1 MTESLGQL
9 WINLGVKSTVKS
21 DLSGVTSQISA
32 VNTVSS
38 GASSGLGKLK
48 TAAVAVTAA
57 VGTAGLVA
65 GTKKAVGMFQDFEKS
80 VSNAASVTG
89 KTGEAFEQAKKNIS
103 AVAQELGQATAFSS
117 SQAADAMYNL
127 ASAGYDVST
136 MSANDLTPM
145 LNLAAATQY
154 DLAETTSTT
163 ASTLSQFGLGFESA
177 GRVADVFTS
186 VIGKSQ
192 ANMEKL
198 SYSMKYVGTIANTAG
213 MGIEETSAALGT
225 LYNAGLD
232 GSSAGTG
239 LRGVLASL
247 IKPSENAGS
256 ALQAMGLEMEDIN
269 PVTHGFSNVMK
280 TLADHGLDAEKAF
293 WLFGREAAPA
303 ALAMASNSDGL
314 KQLTTELQNAGGTA
328 QTVADEQLDTLAGSL
343 DSLSGSIENMMINI
357 GQALAPTIRQIADAL
372 VPMVPAVQ
380 DFVIGIV
387 NTFVTFVSQL
397 GGSVS
402 SIKAI
407 GGTIYDVFSSV
418 FQAVAG
424 TGSSV
429 ASSAADVIN
438 GIMQQIAGVITGAAP
453 LIQSILV
460 NVVTFIKSIIT
471 GLGPTWE
478 NLKGIAQNVGNIFK
492 TLFTNISSAASPGIA
507 NTISGVINTITL
519 ALSMFSDVVAWAV
532 SAVVP
537 KVKGLFSGILSTV
550 QGIMPSFSTVWEDL
564 GLLFEQLPY
573 IIEDTVAKLEPIW
586 DGLVSLFN
594 TGKTIVT
601 DFVSNLG
608 PTWENLG
615 YIFDAGSRL
624 LSGALQTASEAFG
637 TLFNSLSNS
646 VDVGSIG
653 ESIANAFN
661 IISGAIADF
670 MMALAENGGISGALE
685 NAFDIDLSSV
695 WGGIESAFNTG
706 INIIKGFIDDL
717 SPSWDNLKTSFESI
731 IEIIGV
737 VAPDILDFFGSFSGP
752 ESSTMISAGSI
763 IAGVINVLTGAVA
776 DFLKYLADNPKI
788 VELGLAIGGVVAAFA
803 VLTPVISGVIGFFGS
818 LYAALYPVGYIIGYL
833 AGTVLPI
840 LITPLGLIGIA
851 VAALALAWS
860 TNWMGIRDKAKA
872 VWDTLKTTAT
882 NLSNKLSLTWHG
894 LIMAVGQLKTNMSTI
909 WNLVVDVIKTD
920 AGLIVSSVHGL
931 YQKLV
936 SAYNSI
942 VTSLSTLKTQV
953 LAKWT
958 EIKNSILIKLNGIIT
973 DIQNWVVKQKARYNQ
988 AIMDINYHKTQV
1000 LAKWAA
1006 IKAGILTKLN
1016 GLINDA
1022 QNWVAKQKEKFN
1034 QAIASISNFK
1044 NQVLAKW
1051 TEIKAGI
1058 LAKFNGI
1065 ISDAQNWVS
1074 RQKEKFNQAV
1084 SAVQD
1089 LKTRFIAGFQD
1100 ILTRVKTKAS
1110 DIVGAVAE
1118 IPTKVK
1124 NKATEFYNA
1133 GKDVVQKLIDGLLA
1147 KLQTVKDTV
1156 SKITSA
1162 ASLSGLSSSVS
1173 KSTSSLGSSLSSSI
1187 KSAGSSAKV
1196 SLAAAATGLKRLL
1209 PNSPAKEGPFKTLP
1223 NWDAIFLDP
1232 LQNSIAKM
1240 SGLKS
1245 TLSDSL
1251 TGLSSQITPSS
1262 MTQTSTSSISNSYA
1276 GDTISI
1282 QVGTINSQA
1291 DVDYLIKQIEARSK
1305 RKGFQMGVLR

>member
-192 ANMEKL
+192 ANMEML

-343 DSLSGSIENMMINI
+343 DGLSGSIENMMINI

-537 KVKGLFSGILSTV
+537 KVKGLFSGVIDAINTYLPDLST
-550 QGIMPSFSTVWEDL
+550 INEKL
-564 GLLFEQLPY
+564 GVVFEQLPFV
-573 IIEDTVAKLEPIW
+573 IESVVEKLTPIW
-586 DGLVSLFN
+586 NTLKIKFNELKPIFNDVARELITLYQSLKQKFGEFTKWMGDEIKKLDPVWTQLKTSFN
-594 TGKTIVT
+594 TVKQVFIQFVKDYTPTWDEIKLKWGELKVIFNNAITALQPVWNILKGALDAGINIFNEFVT
-601 DFVSNLG
+601 NLG
-608 PTWENLG
+608 PTW
-615 YIFDAGSRL
+615 
-624 LSGALQTASEAFG
+624 
-637 TLFNSLSNS
+637 
-646 VDVGSIG
+646 
-653 ESIANAFN
+653 
-661 IISGAIADF
+661 
-670 MMALAENGGISGALE
+670 
-685 NAFDIDLSSV
+685 
-695 WGGIESAFNTG
+695 
-706 INIIKGFIDDL
+706 
-717 SPSWDNLKTSFESI
+717 DNLK
-731 IEIIGV
+731 
-737 VAPDILDFFGSFSGP
+737 VAWGALIDIFD
-752 ESSTMISAGSI
+752 
-763 IAGVINVLTGAVA
+763 
-776 DFLKYLADNPKI
+776 
-788 VELGLAIGGVVAAFA
+788 
-803 VLTPVISGVIGFFGS
+803 
-818 LYAALYPVGYIIGYL
+818 
-833 AGTVLPI
+833 
-840 LITPLGLIGIA
+840 
-851 VAALALAWS
+851 
-860 TNWMGIRDKAKA
+860 
-872 VWDTLKTTAT
+872 
-882 NLSNKLSLTWHG
+882 
-894 LIMAVGQLKTNMSTI
+894 QLKTAI
-909 WNLVVDVIKTD
+909 GDNLKSVIE
-920 AGLIVSSVHGL
+920 SVAP
-931 YQKLV
+931 Q
-936 SAYNSI
+936 
-942 VTSLSTLKTQV
+942 
-953 LAKWT
+953 
-958 EIKNSILIKLNGIIT
+958 
-973 DIQNWVVKQKARYNQ
+973 
-988 AIMDINYHKTQV
+988 
-1000 LAKWAA
+1000 
-1006 IKAGILTKLN
+1006 
-1016 GLINDA
+1016 
-1022 QNWVAKQKEKFN
+1022 
-1034 QAIASISNFK
+1034 FK
-1044 NQVLAKW
+1044 
-1051 TEIKAGI
+1051 
-1058 LAKFNGI
+1058 
-1065 ISDAQNWVS
+1065 
-1074 RQKEKFNQAV
+1074 
-1084 SAVQD
+1084 
-1089 LKTRFIAGFQD
+1089 GFLD
-1100 ILTRVKTKAS
+1100 
-1110 DIVGAVAE
+1110 
-1118 IPTKVK
+1118 
-1124 NKATEFYNA
+1124 
-1133 GKDVVQKLIDGLLA
+1133 
-1147 KLQTVKDTV
+1147 
-1156 SKITSA
+1156 
-1162 ASLSGLSSSVS
+1162 SLSGTEIGNAS
-1173 KSTSSLGSSLSSSI
+1173 GW
-1187 KSAGSSAKV
+1187 G
-1196 SLAAAATGLKRLL
+1196 
-1209 PNSPAKEGPFKTLP
+1209 KTL
-1223 NWDAIFLDP
+1223 AGVLEY
-1232 LQNSIAKM
+1232 
-1240 SGLKS
+1240 
-1245 TLSDSL
+1245 L
-1251 TGLSSQITPSS
+1251 TGKIKDFLVYIKEHPE
-1262 MTQTSTSSISNSYA
+1262 IIKFA
-1276 GDTISI
+1276 
-1282 QVGTINSQA
+1282 A
-1291 DVDYLIKQIEARSK
+1291 DIVT
-1305 RKGFQMGVLR
+1305 MGIMVA